1 MSIKNLEIKPS
12 EAKAVEVASLPT
24 RPTSS
29 ATYGGRGLTA
39 QQMKAAYDAYPAL
52 IKERFNALIADLLSG
67 SALEDIPFTIP
78 THDPFGTGIE
88 STVKAYLEYIGKIL
102 DFANDSTD
110 DSYKTVHEFV
120 NTVVNDMA
128 NATTLDYDK
137 NTRVL
142 TLTIDGF
149 EKAVTIE
156 VDKYE
161 KAIQQ
166 LNEQVAYLEATK
178 FDKAGGGI
186 SGDVNI
192 GGDVSIGGDLYVAGN
207 SSIQEAGHLKIK
219 DAVIITNSD
228 GKKLAVLSGL
238 AIRKGEN
245 DTGVDETYGIMYDF
259 ASNSVKLGLIY
270 TDENGN
276 YQFLAGEGQPVATR
290 ADSAELAEHGIALW
304 DAANHRFIAKDM
316 TDLDLTHGD
325 TTVDYN
331 TTDGMTINGQAR
343 FTYNGGTTKDV
354 TMDIEIPIV
363 AGDGILIDK
372 KAGADEQV
380 EIKADTDTLSSSF
393 MPRVGS
399 GEIPAVNYSGEVV
412 GKYYGPFSGG
422 IPTYSDDDVGED
434 TGGNFLYAMTTGSE
448 NLGDSDKS
456 KFRLTN
462 KQYVDDGFVQK
473 VTVAAVNADYVYI
486 AKGGGG
492 QGTLR
497 VADSGLAS
505 SVVKRQANGN
515 VTVAS
520 VPYRSTDAVCF
531 NYVKNHYLAL
541 TGGTITGSLTIAQ
554 DLIVQGKTTSKD
566 VENLAVKEN
575 LITLAKDN
583 TAALTA
589 PAGMMVPKYNG
600 IESGALVF
608 DNTGTAYVGDVA
620 LTADGNIDVTKS
632 DLQPLATRGTLVS
645 GNLVKWDADRLT
657 LVDSGKKIDDFV
669 EKVTVTSGSN
679 LAYIAK
685 NDGTQSTIPIAQM
698 PYQNTVAQRGEGGTL
713 KVGTP
718 VDINDATHKA
728 YVDAQTVY
736 THYITI
742 TNENYDGMI
751 LLTIPAKIAEPFS
764 DLTQLGNK
772 LADIEKPIMATGYLH
787 NKSEASGESTAT
799 VYGITFDGSEQS
811 IKALLTYQTFA
822 LTDQTITAT
831 TTSSWIFIKDDGLW
845 TFTDYV
851 E

>member
-67 SALEDIPFTIP
+67 SALSDIPLGDNVNLSHAPWSF
-78 THDPFGTGIE
+78 
-88 STVKAYLEYIGKIL
+88 
-102 DFANDSTD
+102 NDSTLQAFVDKVVSVIDYETD
-110 DSYKTVHEFV
+110 DESMYTIYSFVKQFVHNV
-120 NTVVNDMA
+120 
-128 NATTLDYDK
+128 ATGASLEYNK
-137 NTRVL
+137 STRQL
-142 TLTIDGF
+142 TLTIDG
-149 EKAVTIE
+149 EQSTVIIE

-166 LNEQVAYLEATK
+166 LNEQAASLEATK

-192 GGDVSIGGDLYVAGN
+192 GGSVYIGKDLTVAGN
-207 SSIQEAGHLKIK
+207 STIQEAGHLKIK

-245 DTGVDETYGIMYDF
+245 DSGVDETYGIMYDF

-316 TDLDLTHGD
+316 TDLDFTYGD
-325 TTVDYN
+325 VTVDYN

-343 FTYNGGTTKDV
+343 FTYDGGMTKDV
-354 TMDIEIPIV
+354 TMDIEVPIV
-363 AGDGILIDK
+363 AGEGIVLDK
-372 KAGADEQV
+372 KASEEKV
-380 EIKADTDTLSSSF
+380 EVKLDTAFID
-393 MPRVGS
+393 
-399 GEIPAVNYSGEVV
+399 
-412 GKYYGPFSGG
+412 GKY
-422 IPTYSDDDVGED
+422 VKKV
-434 TGGNFLYAMTTGSE
+434 TTGNKNQAYTVDTNNQQAMMLITEDAVAWALARRYTSGRLE
-448 NLGDSDKS
+448 VGIAVGDSDAMPKKQVEDGFLPKS
-456 KFRLTN
+456 DGIYGQTRVYTVRNDGNGSYQETVHVDSVNATEYSVAQRAPGGVLRVGTPVGVNDATPK
-462 KQYVDDGFVQK
+462 KYVDD
-473 VTVAAVNADYVYI
+473 AD
-486 AKGGGG
+486 ATK
-492 QGTLR
+492 L
-497 VADSGLAS
+497 
-505 SVVKRQANGN
+505 N
-515 VTVAS
+515 
-520 VPYRSTDAVCF
+520 
-531 NYVKNHYLAL
+531 L

-600 IESGALVF
+600 TESGALVF
-608 DNTGTAYVGDVA
+608 DNTGTAYVGDIV
-620 LTADGNIDVTKS
+620 LNEDGNISFPDS
-632 DLQPLATRGTLVS
+632 DLQPLATRGALVN
-645 GNLVKWDADRLT
+645 GNLVKWDADSLT
-657 LVDSGKKIDDFV
+657 LVDSGKKADDFV
-669 EKVTVTSGSN
+669 KSVAGTADAPVVYARNDKGVNDTVPLTHH
-679 LAYIAK
+679 Y
-685 NDGTQSTIPIAQM
+685 AQ
-698 PYQNTVAQRGEGGTL
+698 PWSIAQRGSRGVV

-718 VDINDATHKA
+718 ASESDATTKA
-728 YVDAQTVY
+728 YVDAQTTY

-751 LLTIPAKIAEPFS
+751 LLTIPAKISEPFP
-764 DLTQLGNK
+764 DLTELGNK
-772 LADIEKPIMATGYLH
+772 LADIEKPIMATGYLQP
-787 NKSEASGESTAT
+787 KSATSGEPTAT
-799 VYGITFDGSEQS
+799 VYGITFDNAEQH
-811 IKALLTYQTFA
+811 IKALATYQTFT

-831 TTSSWIFIKDDGLW
+831 TTHTNVPIQEDGYW

>member
-12 EAKAVEVASLPT
+12 EAKSVEVASLPT

-78 THDPFGTGIE
+78 THDPFGTGIQN
-88 STVKAYLEYIGKIL
+88 TVKAYLEYIGKIL

-110 DSYKTVHEFV
+110 GSYKTVHEFV

-128 NATTLDYDK
+128 NATTLDYDRT
-137 NTRVL
+137 TRIL

-166 LNEQVAYLEATK
+166 LNEQVASLEARK

-192 GGDVSIGGDLYVAGN
+192 GGNVFIGKDLTVAGN
-207 SSIQEAGHLKIK
+207 STIQEAGHLKIK

-245 DTGVDETYGIMYDF
+245 DAGVDETYGIMYDF

-304 DAANHRFIAKDM
+304 DSENHRFIAKDM
-316 TDLDLTHGD
+316 TDIDFTYGD
-325 TTVDYN
+325 VTVDYN
-331 TTDGMTINGQAR
+331 TTDGMSINGQAR

-354 TMDIEIPIV
+354 TMDIEVPIV
-363 AGDGILIDK
+363 AGDGITIDK
-372 KAGADEQV
+372 KANEEKV
-380 EIKADTDTLSSSF
+380 EVKLDTAFTDGKYVPNLTNPTYRSVPMVDKDSSGKWYNGWIRF
-393 MPRVGS
+393 EDWAMEWTFPRRVTGGVIRVGT
-399 GEIPAVNYSGEVV
+399 PV
-412 GKYYGPFSGG
+412 
-422 IPTYSDDDVGED
+422 
-434 TGGNFLYAMTTGSE
+434 E
-448 NLGDSDKS
+448 NQDATPK
-456 KFRLTN
+456 K
-462 KQYVDDGFVQK
+462 YVDDGFVAK
-473 VTVAAVNADYVYI
+473 VT
-486 AKGGGG
+486 KGGGIWAYIVDG
-492 QGTLR
+492 NDNQDVLGIDGGASAWTLAR
-497 VADSGLAS
+497 RG
-505 SVVKRQANGN
+505 ANG
-515 VTVAS
+515 V
-520 VPYRSTDAVCF
+520 
-531 NYVKNHYLAL
+531 
-541 TGGTITGSLTIAQ
+541 
-554 DLIVQGKTTSKD
+554 
-566 VENLAVKEN
+566 
-575 LITLAKDN
+575 
-583 TAALTA
+583 
-589 PAGMMVPKYNG
+589 
-600 IESGALVF
+600 
-608 DNTGTAYVGDVA
+608 
-620 LTADGNIDVTKS
+620 
-632 DLQPLATRGTLVS
+632 
-645 GNLVKWDADRLT
+645 
-657 LVDSGKKIDDFV
+657 
-669 EKVTVTSGSN
+669 
-679 LAYIAK
+679 
-685 NDGTQSTIPIAQM
+685 
-698 PYQNTVAQRGEGGTL
+698 L

-718 VDINDATHKA
+718 VAASDATPMS

-742 TNENYDGMI
+742 TNENYNGTI
-751 LLTIPAKIAEPFS
+751 LLTIPAKIEEPF
-764 DLTQLGNK
+764 QNFAELGDK
-772 LADIEKPIMATGYLH
+772 LANIQNPIMATGYLQP
-787 NKSEASGESTAT
+787 KDATSAEPTAT
-799 VYGITFDGSEQS
+799 VYGITFDSPEQY
-811 IKALLTYQTFA
+811 IKALATYQTFA
-822 LTDQTITAT
+822 LADQTITAT
-831 TTSSWIFIKDDGLW
+831 TTHTNIPIQEDGYW